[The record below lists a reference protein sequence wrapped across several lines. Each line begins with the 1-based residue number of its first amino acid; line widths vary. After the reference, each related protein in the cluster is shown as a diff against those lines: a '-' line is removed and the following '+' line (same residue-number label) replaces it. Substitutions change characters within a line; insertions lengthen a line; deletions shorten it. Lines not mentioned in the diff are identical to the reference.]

1 MVNQPSLRMRDL
13 LALLTLVA
21 AVLMGV
27 IHGSLGD
34 RTDVLTH
41 PASTIAAEVPA
52 PESEAS
58 PAVVPAD
65 SSATLGDIATSAA
78 LLGCVFL
85 ALCSLLIAP
94 RAVRLWRSLS
104 HSVMPLSD
112 RSVPVAN
119 SLPLARPEPAPSLL
133 LLSISRT

>member
-1 MVNQPSLRMRDL
+1 MVNRSSQRMRDL

-34 RTDVLTH
+34 RTEGLTT
-41 PASTIAAEVPA
+41 PASAIATEALASEIEPSPEV
-52 PESEAS
+52 ST
-58 PAVVPAD
+58 D
-65 SSATLGDIATSAA
+65 SSAILESTATSAA

-85 ALCSLLIAP
+85 ALCSLLLAP
-94 RAVRLWRSLS
+94 RALRLWRSLS
-104 HSVMPLSD
+104 HSTTPTD
-112 RSVPVAN
+112 RPAPARESFLVT
-119 SLPLARPEPAPSLL
+119 LPDRAPSLL